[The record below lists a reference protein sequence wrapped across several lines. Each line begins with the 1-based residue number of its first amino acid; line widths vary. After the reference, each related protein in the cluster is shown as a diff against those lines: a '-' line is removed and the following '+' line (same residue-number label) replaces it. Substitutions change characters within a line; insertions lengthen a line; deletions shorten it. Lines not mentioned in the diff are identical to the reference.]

1 MATSPLKAVGALDPS
16 FFGAEEGSDYSK
28 RFGEAKEAEQRL
40 MAMLERRNE
49 SRLNPSMLALAG
61 ELLDPGRTGSFGEAL
76 GRGAKS
82 YAAMQAQDEKQ
93 LQDNAMMRMQLANM
107 RLENAGQAQMANMA
121 KPLIQ
126 SVLGGGKP
134 AATAPA
140 GGAVPAAG
148 GAAPTLKINGQD
160 VNPDIIAA
168 MKMVPSMKNIAEA
181 LETQYKLKLEAVIA
195 QPGYMANKLTGEV
208 TPVVAPG
215 GPDVEVRFPEK
226 GGASLMGSTEDL
238 IALRKARNIG
248 DVKEIDRIWNKL
260 KFGATAPDAAA
271 VPGAAPITSPV
282 SPQPLVAGQ
291 PLAGAA
297 PEPNAGA
304 PTIQEKKER
313 DIRAEAVAKATAE
326 DYAKETTKFLK
337 DDSTQRESA
346 FTAARILKNAQDNP
360 QMFGLL
366 KDPGIGTALASFI
379 REKGEAGQY
388 AITKENLEDFLR
400 KAKFDTTKQDMTR
413 VAQMASDLARLH
425 FNFRRTYF
433 SGSGQGSV
441 SDRED
446 SGIARIMGTASD
458 TPEFL
463 MSMAQLTG
471 RRSQF
476 DVDVAAGL
484 RKYQKE
490 KGESKTLED
499 YRRDS
504 SDYKRLLTGYENWLT
519 KTFSLPAGTTPETRQ
534 PSGPPPTALKEGVE
548 TTFQNGQVWTKKNG
562 VPVRVK

>member
-1 MATSPLKAVGALDPS
+1 
-16 FFGAEEGSDYSK
+16 
-28 RFGEAKEAEQRL
+28 
-40 MAMLERRNE
+40 
-49 SRLNPSMLALAG
+49 
-61 ELLDPGRTGSFGEAL
+61 
-76 GRGAKS
+76 
-82 YAAMQAQDEKQ
+82 
-93 LQDNAMMRMQLANM
+93 
-107 RLENAGQAQMANMA
+107 
-121 KPLIQ
+121 
-126 SVLGGGKP
+126 
-134 AATAPA
+134 
-140 GGAVPAAG
+140 
-148 GAAPTLKINGQD
+148 
-160 VNPDIIAA
+160 
-168 MKMVPSMKNIAEA
+168 
-181 LETQYKLKLEAVIA
+181 
-195 QPGYMANKLTGEV
+195 
-208 TPVVAPG
+208 
-215 GPDVEVRFPEK
+215 
-226 GGASLMGSTEDL
+226 
-238 IALRKARNIG
+238 
-248 DVKEIDRIWNKL
+248 
-260 KFGATAPDAAA
+260 
-271 VPGAAPITSPV
+271 
-282 SPQPLVAGQ
+282 LVAGQ